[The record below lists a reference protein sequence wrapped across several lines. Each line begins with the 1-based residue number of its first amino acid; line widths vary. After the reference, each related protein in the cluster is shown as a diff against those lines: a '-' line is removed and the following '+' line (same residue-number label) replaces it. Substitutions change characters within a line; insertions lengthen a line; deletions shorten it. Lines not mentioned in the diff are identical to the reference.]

1 MAVKYTMEDYEYLV
15 GEGGDIHVY
24 VGPSQAI
31 EFKDMPWKKLT
42 KSTAKNEFRKYLPP
56 VDELWLEYTK
66 EAKAVYEAI
75 RDEHVEGI
83 GNIGMLYY
91 KFDNGIE
98 SKVFRVTP

>member
-1 MAVKYTMEDYEYLV
+1 MAVKYTMKDFEDYV
-15 GEGGDIHVY
+15 CEGGDIHVY
-24 VGPSQAI
+24 VGPSQGI
-31 EFKDMPWKKLT
+31 EFMNVPWKKLT

-66 EAKAVYEAI
+66 EARAVYEGI
-75 RDEHVEGI
+75 RDEYVENV